1 MKIEVYGI
9 EALLKKIE
17 AMQKKPAEIKPIV
30 KKHTSQLQ
38 TKAQRYAPVNKT
50 DKAHAGYL
58 KRNISIEIKD
68 GGMTGEVKSEAINK
82 GFTYSYIQEYGGR
95 LITAQPY
102 MRPAFYEQK
111 DLFVADLENLI
122 KR

>member
-9 EALLKKIE
+9 GALLKKIE

-38 TKAQRYAPVNKT
+38 TKAQRYAPVDT
-50 DKAHAGYL
+50 GYL

-95 LITAQPY
+95 FITAQPY

-111 DLFVADLENLI
+111 DLFIADLENLI